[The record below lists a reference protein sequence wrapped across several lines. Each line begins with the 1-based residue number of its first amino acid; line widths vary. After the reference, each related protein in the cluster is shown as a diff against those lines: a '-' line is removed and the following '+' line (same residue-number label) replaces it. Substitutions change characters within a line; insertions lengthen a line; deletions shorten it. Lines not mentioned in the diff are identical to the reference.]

1 MNKIL
6 RLSLIALLA
15 VFCKTTF
22 AEDIIWSEDFSSY
35 EASAVPSGGANNYAC
50 VGSGT
55 KIFNEKLAGGTAP
68 ELLIGKNGGSFSAE
82 ITLNGKSGDMMLSFN
97 SNKNN
102 LKVTV
107 SDANITVGERTRSG
121 NTDLYP
127 IKVPAGTTKFT
138 ITFSNAS
145 SSNVRF
151 DDVKL
156 YQGSAKKPA
165 GLSWGTASRE
175 VTIGAADNKFPTLTN
190 DNSLQVEY
198 SSSDENVAVI
208 SSTGE
213 IELKSAGK
221 TTITAKFAGNDEY
234 EAGEVSYTL
243 TVKAASTVDISNTP
257 ETAYTVAKA
266 IELITAG
273 EGLET
278 SVYVKGII
286 VSIEEVSTGFGN
298 ATYIIKDN
306 ATDENG
312 IKVFRGKFLGGESFT
327 SADQIHENDVVVVYG
342 KLTYYT
348 SKKENQI
355 GSSNIYSLNGLTT
368 AISNIQA
375 EAINENAPIYNLAG
389 QRVNKNAKGIL
400 IQNGK
405 KFVNK

>member
-6 RLSLIALLA
+6 RLSLIVLLA

-22 AEDIIWSEDFSSY
+22 AEDIIWSEDFGSY
-35 EASAVPSGGANNYAC
+35 EKDAVPTGGANNYAC
-50 VGSGT
+50 VGRGT
-55 KIFNEKLAGGTAP
+55 KIYNEKLAGGTAP

-97 SNKNN
+97 SNRDY

-107 SDANITVGERTRSG
+107 SDANITVGECTRSG

-145 SSNVRF
+145 GNARF

-175 VTIGAADNKFPTLTN
+175 VTIGAADNNFPTLTN
-190 DNSLQVEY
+190 NNSLQVEY

-306 ATDENG
+306 ATDEKG
-312 IKVFRGKFLGGESFT
+312 IKVYRGKFLGGESFT

-348 SKKENQI
+348 SKNENQI
-355 GSSNIYSLNGLTT
+355 GSSNIYSINGLTT
-368 AISNIQA
+368 AISNIKA

>member
-35 EASAVPSGGANNYAC
+35 EKDAVPSGGANNYAC
-50 VGSGT
+50 VGDGT
-55 KIFNEKLAGGTAP
+55 KIYNEKLAGGTAP

-97 SNKNN
+97 SNKDY
-102 LKVTV
+102 LKVTI
-107 SDANITVGERTRSG
+107 SDADIKVGTRTRSG

-127 IKVPAGTTKFT
+127 INVPAGKTKFT
-138 ITFSNAS
+138 ITFSNTSKNA
-145 SSNVRF
+145 RF

-273 EGLET
+273 EGLEKN
-278 SVYVKGII
+278 VYVKGII
-286 VSIEEVSTGFGN
+286 ASIEEVSTNYGN

-312 IKVFRGKFLGGESFT
+312 IKVFRGKFLGGENFT

-348 SKKENQI
+348 SKNENQI
-355 GSSNIYSLNGLTT
+355 GSSNIYSINGLTT
-368 AISNIQA
+368 AISNIKA

-389 QRVNKNAKGIL
+389 QRVNKTAKGIL

>member
-22 AEDIIWSEDFSSY
+22 AEDIIWSEDFGSY
-35 EASAVPSGGANNYAC
+35 EKDAVPTGGANNYAC

-55 KIFNEKLAGGTAP
+55 KIYNEKLAGGTAP

-97 SNKNN
+97 SNKNY
-102 LKVTV
+102 LKVKV

-138 ITFSNAS
+138 ITFSNT
-145 SSNVRF
+145 SSNARF

-306 ATDENG
+306 ATDEKG
-312 IKVFRGKFLGGESFT
+312 IKVYRGKFLGGESFT

-348 SKKENQI
+348 SKNENQI

-368 AISNIQA
+368 AISNIKA

-389 QRVNKNAKGIL
+389 QRVNKTAKGIL

>member
-35 EASAVPSGGANNYAC
+35 EKDAVPSGGANNYAC

-55 KIFNEKLAGGTAP
+55 KIYNETLAGGTAP

-82 ITLNGKSGDMMLSFN
+82 ITLNGKSGDMMLSFK
-97 SNKNN
+97 SNKNY

-107 SDANITVGERTRSG
+107 SDANITVGECTRSG

-145 SSNVRF
+145 KNARF

-213 IELKSAGK
+213 IELKSTGK

-286 VSIEEVSTGFGN
+286 VSIEEVSTEFGN

-348 SKKENQI
+348 SKNENQI

-368 AISNIQA
+368 AISDIKA

-405 KFVNK
+405 KFINK

>member
-35 EASAVPSGGANNYAC
+35 KANAVPSGGANNYVC

-55 KIFNEKLAGGTAP
+55 KIYNENLAGGTAP

-97 SNKNN
+97 SNRDY

-107 SDANITVGERTRSG
+107 SDANITVGTRTRSG

-127 IKVPAGTTKFT
+127 INVPAGTTKFT

-145 SSNVRF
+145 GNARF

-175 VTIGAADNKFPTLTN
+175 VTIGATDNKFPTLTN

-286 VSIEEVSTGFGN
+286 VSIEEVSTEFGN

>member
-1 MNKIL
+1 M
-6 RLSLIALLA
+6 
-15 VFCKTTF
+15 
-22 AEDIIWSEDFSSY
+22 
-35 EASAVPSGGANNYAC
+35 
-50 VGSGT
+50 
-55 KIFNEKLAGGTAP
+55 AGGTAP

-97 SNKNN
+97 SNRDY

-107 SDANITVGERTRSG
+107 SDANITVGECTRSG

-145 SSNVRF
+145 GNARF
-151 DDVKL
+151 DNVKL

-286 VSIEEVSTGFGN
+286 VSIEEVSTEFGN

-348 SKKENQI
+348 SKNENQI
-355 GSSNIYSLNGLTT
+355 DSSNIYSLNGLTT
-368 AISNIQA
+368 AISDIKA

-405 KFVNK
+405 KFINK